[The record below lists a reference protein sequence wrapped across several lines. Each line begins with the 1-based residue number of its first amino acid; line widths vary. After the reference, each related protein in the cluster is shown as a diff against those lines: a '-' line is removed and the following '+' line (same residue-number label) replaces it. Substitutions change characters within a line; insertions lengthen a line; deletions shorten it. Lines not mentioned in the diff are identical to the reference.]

1 MEVLNQINH
10 VFYSDPDLFIG
21 EYKSL
26 LPDIASNYSP
36 EWIVFAHNDT
46 QENNFLSTGDN
57 TKIIDF
63 EYSQLNYRGLDLVS
77 YIIESTI
84 DYSVKE
90 QPFFNIDEN
99 LFPNFDENSFVDKMI
114 QMYLFLFYNKYID

>member
-26 LPDIASNYSP
+26 LPDITSNYSP
-36 EWIVFAHNDT
+36 EWIVFSHNDT

-77 YIIESTI
+77 YIVESTI

-114 QMYLFLFYNKYID
+114 QMYLFLFYNKNID